1 MKITHGIQVLLNTC
15 SEEIITYTS
24 KAERSFK
31 KKKKAGEN
39 HRKNII
45 KNTEEKVLSQFSS
58 YLTQKR

>member
-31 KKKKAGEN
+31 KKKKKKAGEN
-39 HRKNII
+39 HRKNIKI
-45 KNTEEKVLSQFSS
+45 LKKKSS
-58 YLTQKR
+58 ANFHHI

>member
-31 KKKKAGEN
+31 KKKSRGEP
-39 HRKNII
+39 
-45 KNTEEKVLSQFSS
+45 
-58 YLTQKR
+58 QKKY

>member
-31 KKKKAGEN
+31 KKKKSRGEP
-39 HRKNII
+39 
-45 KNTEEKVLSQFSS
+45 
-58 YLTQKR
+58 QKKYYQKY

>member
-31 KKKKAGEN
+31 KKKQG
-39 HRKNII
+39 RT
-45 KNTEEKVLSQFSS
+45 TEKILSKILKKKSS
-58 YLTQKR
+58 ANFHHI